1 MMFLLLL
8 LHLYDKITIRGMAD
22 RPWSFTAGAE
32 CIYIYIYIYIYICV
46 YLTFN
51 LKGSIIYN
59 RFTMRSK
66 FVK

>member
-1 MMFLLLL
+1 M
-8 LHLYDKITIRGMAD
+8 TR
-22 RPWSFTAGAE
+22 SQSGAWQTGLGLSQLVQNVY
-32 CIYIYIYIYIYICV
+32 IYIYIHTHIYIYIYIYIC